1 MRRGWLVLL
10 VVVTS
15 GLAVHSAEEKRTVQV
30 GGRAR
35 SYLLH
40 LPASFDPKREYPV
53 VVAFHG
59 GASNAEAMVRFSGLS
74 EKADQA
80 GFIAVYPSGSGRLS
94 RALTWNAGRC
104 CGYASAKGIDDVA
117 FTRALVDDLGR
128 LARVDRRRV
137 YATGISNGGMMAYR
151 VAAEL
156 PDLIAAVASVSGTL
170 EVAVPAGRR
179 PLPVLHFHGTDDK
192 FVPFEGGRGPR
203 SLATGPHASVEH
215 TIRTWTTLDGCRPEP
230 RREELPLVVT
240 DGTNVVRES
249 YPGCRDGSE
258 VVLYEIRGG
267 GHTWPGRQP
276 RPAVGTMLGR
286 TSGNVSANDVMWEFF
301 RRHPVR

>member
-1 MRRGWLVLL
+1 MPVALL
-10 VVVTS
+10 AAL
-15 GLAVHSAEEKRTVQV
+15 LAAASPHARTVNV
-30 GGRAR
+30 GGRDR
-35 SYLLH
+35 SYLVH
-40 LPASFDPKREYPV
+40 LPAGHDPKREYPV

-74 EKADQA
+74 DKADQA
-80 GFIAVYPSGSGRLS
+80 GFIAVYPSGSGRLA

-117 FTRALVDDLGR
+117 FARALVDDLGR
-128 LARVDRRRV
+128 VARVDRRRV
-137 YATGISNGGMMAYR
+137 YVTGISNGGMMAYR
-151 VAAEL
+151 AAAEL

-170 EVAVPAGRR
+170 EAAVPAGRR

-192 FVPFEGGRGPR
+192 FIPFRGGRGPR
-203 SLATGPHASVEH
+203 SLATGAHASVEH
-215 TIRTWTTLDGCRPEP
+215 TIRTWTTLDGCGPQP
-230 RREELPLVVT
+230 KREELPLVVA
-240 DGTNVVRES
+240 DGTSVVRES

-286 TSGNVSANDVMWEFF
+286 TTGNVSANDVMWEFF
-301 RRHPVR
+301 RRHPVP